1 MNKIK
6 FTTVAVF
13 IIVLLSLFT
22 GMNSCT
28 KDDEPVPERTL
39 DQYIQDLN
47 QFITSEKA
55 VVSACVVGYNKGDF
69 KVAASKNFTAYTSGY
84 IKVLD
89 AALPLVTKPGV
100 TITEII
106 KAHQTFSKPGELF
119 LTNVFISDRRPLN
132 DIIVPCETLNTAT
145 LVGTGTG
152 KVSQEAKTAFTAAIT
167 SAKTSRDASTT
178 IARQVAEAVKKL
190 DEAKKVFE
198 AAIGK

>member
-1 MNKIK
+1 MKRIK
-6 FTTVAVF
+6 LTRSAVF
-13 IIVLLSLFT
+13 MVLLLCVATVIS
-22 GMNSCT
+22 SCS
-28 KDDEPVPERTL
+28 KDDETIPQRTL

-69 KVAASKNFTAYTSGY
+69 KVASSKNFTSYTTGY

-89 AALPLVTKPGV
+89 AALPLVTKPNV
-100 TITEII
+100 TISEII

-119 LTNVFISDRRPLN
+119 LTNVFISDRRLLN
-132 DIIVPCETLNTAT
+132 DIIVPCEALHTAT